1 MERKVLGYYMS
12 KHPMESYLNELN
24 DMNLK
29 NILSINNYIIDNSI
43 TKLNTTISGV
53 IIDSRIQKIGK
64 NKYLNIFKVDDGSGF
79 INASFFEEK
88 YLTYKHLIKE
98 DVILFF
104 HGETFIDEYDSQL
117 SMRVDNV
124 YSLNDARERHSKYIE
139 IILTS
144 DLKSKETLQ
153 SIKDIIT
160 ESEAGNTK
168 VTISYVSRDLL
179 VPIRFKKEISI
190 KINDKLMQSLQ
201 SIVGTKNV
209 IIKY

>member
-1 MERKVLGYYMS
+1 
-12 KHPMESYLNELN
+12 
-24 DMNLK
+24 MNLK

-43 TKLNTTISGV
+43 AKLNTTISGV

-88 YLTYKHLIKE
+88 YLTYKHHIKE

-139 IILTS
+139 IILTA

-153 SIKDIIT
+153 SIKNIIT

-179 VPIRFKKEISI
+179 VPIKFKKEISI

>member
-1 MERKVLGYYMS
+1 MSQGQKNQLDIAAGQNELFSASESILQSNISKKLIKISPSNKELVMERKVLGYYMS

-24 DMNLK
+24 DMNIK

-104 HGETFIDEYDSQL
+104 HGET
-117 SMRVDNV
+117 
-124 YSLNDARERHSKYIE
+124 
-139 IILTS
+139 
-144 DLKSKETLQ
+144 
-153 SIKDIIT
+153 
-160 ESEAGNTK
+160 
-168 VTISYVSRDLL
+168 LL
-179 VPIRFKKEISI
+179 MNMIHNF
-190 KINDKLMQSLQ
+190 Q
-201 SIVGTKNV
+201 
-209 IIKY
+209 

>member
-1 MERKVLGYYMS
+1 M
-12 KHPMESYLNELN
+12 
-24 DMNLK
+24 
-29 NILSINNYIIDNSI
+29 
-43 TKLNTTISGV
+43 
-53 IIDSRIQKIGK
+53 
-64 NKYLNIFKVDDGSGF
+64 
-79 INASFFEEK
+79 
-88 YLTYKHLIKE
+88 
-98 DVILFF
+98 ILFL

-124 YSLNDARERHSKYIE
+124 YSLNDARERHSKCIE

-153 SIKDIIT
+153 SIKNIIT
-160 ESEAGNTK
+160 ASDAGNTQ

-190 KINDKLMQSLQ
+190 KISDKLMQSLQ